1 MFYDPFEDKSA
12 DLVVYNAI
20 KRDIRD
26 ALFVIFEKYKK
37 KLNDIKKIKE
47 GQVGF
52 KKFEIRNLINEYINK
67 DKDLQRLAS
76 RVNTTKSIGKNY
88 MKKAFKECFNEVLD
102 ETPIVDIN
110 GEKVNPKT
118 KKLLLAE
125 KIVNDTLNGTI
136 DPAVLKGL
144 EVIRDTIGE
153 KPVNEIINKGIEAK
167 IIDVNITNDKVEKVK
182 KILESL
188 RTKRVIDGFGQNNI
202 IGTSVSERGN
212 EGVVEVS
219 VSRESE
225 GVHNSDVLPDKQD

>member
-88 MKKAFKECFNEVLD
+88 MKKAFKECF
-102 ETPIVDIN
+102 I
-110 GEKVNPKT
+110 K
-118 KKLLLAE
+118 
-125 KIVNDTLNGTI
+125 
-136 DPAVLKGL
+136 
-144 EVIRDTIGE
+144 
-153 KPVNEIINKGIEAK
+153 
-167 IIDVNITNDKVEKVK
+167 
-182 KILESL
+182 
-188 RTKRVIDGFGQNNI
+188 
-202 IGTSVSERGN
+202 
-212 EGVVEVS
+212 
-219 VSRESE
+219 
-225 GVHNSDVLPDKQD
+225 